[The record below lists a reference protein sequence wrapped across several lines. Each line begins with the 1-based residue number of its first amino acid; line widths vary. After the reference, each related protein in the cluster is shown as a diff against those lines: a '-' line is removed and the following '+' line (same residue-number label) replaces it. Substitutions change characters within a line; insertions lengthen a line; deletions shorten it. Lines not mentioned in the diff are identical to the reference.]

1 MTVRDKESE
10 REAML
15 PAHVEVVD
23 ALPAL
28 PLPPSSV
35 LKIAFLTAVRY
46 GGVRRAYA
54 QYRRAIAERAGSVR
68 ELAGLANANG
78 ELQEAIARLF
88 DIQTILDAD
97 DAVRREEKA
106 EALHAE
112 TLGKLRR
119 EREECEERLDLAEAK
134 QNLRQFHHGDGRDAG
149 DAEIRR
155 KFDAVST
162 RQQIRAVAEQF
173 KAEIVREAGGEEY
186 FTKEQQDELE
196 DINEIMEQEL
206 RNLALQRD

>member
-1 MTVRDKESE
+1 MTVRDTEVE
-10 REAML
+10 RKATL

-54 QYRRAIAERAGSVR
+54 QYRRAIAERAGAVR
-68 ELAGLANANG
+68 ELADMANANG
-78 ELQEAIARLF
+78 ALQQAIARLF
-88 DIQTILDAD
+88 DIETILDAD
-97 DAVRREEKA
+97 DAVRREKKE

-112 TLGKLRR
+112 TVGKLRR
-119 EREECEERLDLAEAK
+119 EREECEERLAVAEAK

-149 DAEIRR
+149 DGEIRR
-155 KFDAVST
+155 RFDAVSK

-173 KAEIVREAGGEEY
+173 KAEVVQEAGGEEY
-186 FTKEQQDELE
+186 LTKEQHDELE